1 MSNLN
6 AKGNWYDWRNLLRLT
21 VLGLTT
27 LFGGLT
33 IFSEPLEGFFLLVIA
48 FLLYKPTRGFLE
60 GKIHRTLPSNVLVI
74 LCLASFFAA
83 IHFSPDSIT
92 VAPQQTIDG
101 NVPNN
106 PTVKT
111 SIDGNTPDGIF
122 DVQEVST
129 DSLNASDDAE
139 EARTSG
145 VGASTTGDTD
155 TLLPQSEMFPVTRVV
170 DGDTVAIDMDGISE
184 TLRLIGINTPETV
197 DPRKP
202 VECFGVEASNKAK
215 AVLTGQEVSI
225 ETDTSQGE
233 RDKYGRL
240 LAYVFLKDG
249 TNFNRLMIEEGYAY
263 EYTYNLPYKYQSEF
277 KEAQREAQTNNI
289 GLWAQDACGE
299 DGSQTQTPVTVPSS
313 VSISEDAS
321 DSCTIKGNINSSG
334 EKIFHVIGCGS
345 YSRTE
350 IDTVKGERWF
360 CTEQDALDAGWRKA
374 LNCG

>member
-1 MSNLN
+1 MNSINFER
-6 AKGNWYDWRNLLRLT
+6 KWYGWRNILRLASMA
-21 VLGLTT
+21 LSS
-27 LFGGLT
+27 LFGVLV
-33 IFSEPLEGFFLLVIA
+33 IFSEPLEGLFLLVIA
-48 FLLYKPTRGFLE
+48 LLLYRPTRGFLE
-60 GKIHRTLPSNVLVI
+60 KKIRYTLSSNVVVI

-83 IHFSPDSIT
+83 IYVGSDSPS
-92 VAPQQTIDG
+92 VAPQQNVDG
-101 NVPNN
+101 TFSNN
-106 PTVKT
+106 PTAET
-111 SIDGNTPDGIF
+111 SVESNVPIETRGFQKI
-122 DVQEVST
+122 ST
-129 DSLNASDDAE
+129 DSLNTSDDTE
-139 EARTSG
+139 EAGTSG
-145 VGASTTGDTD
+145 VGVSTTGDTD
-155 TLLPQSEMFPVTRVV
+155 TLPPQSEMFPVTKVI

-289 GLWAQDACGE
+289 GLWAQDACGG
-299 DGSQTQTPVTVPSS
+299 DGSQAQTPVTVPSS

-350 IDTVKGERWF
+350 IDTGKGERWF
-360 CTEQDALDAGWRKA
+360 CTEQEALDAEWRKA